1 MRRSGGHDKTRQ
13 RIIDAATKQFLERGY
28 GNTSTRD
35 IAKVCKITQP
45 ALYHHFSDKEVLYMD
60 SMTYLAG
67 NVRQDVNS
75 VMRAEDLD
83 PETRLFRIAKVLMK
97 YHPRSVYDQFND
109 AQALLSQS
117 SQRKLEILFR
127 MDYIEPVAEFFKL
140 PGINLR
146 ADILPN
152 EAAELFID
160 ELAPIFGTVQDIGGH
175 NLTTDDRIKLLV
187 DCIVMGL
194 AAR

>member
-1 MRRSGGHDKTRQ
+1 MRKSGGHDKTRQ
-13 RIIDAATKQFLERGY
+13 RIINAATKQFLERGY

-45 ALYHHFSDKEVLYMD
+45 ALYHHFSDKEVLYME
-60 SMTYLAG
+60 SITSLAG
-67 NVRQDVNS
+67 SVRQDVNS
-75 VMRAEDLD
+75 VMRAKDLE
-83 PETRLFRIAKVLMK
+83 PEERLIRIAKVLMK

-109 AQALLSQS
+109 AKALLSKS

-127 MDYIEPVAEFFKL
+127 MDYIEPIAEFFKM
-140 PGINLR
+140 PDVNLR
-146 ADILPN
+146 ADVLPN

-160 ELAPIFGTVQDIGGH
+160 ELAPIFGTVQHIGGH
-175 NLTTDDRIKLLV
+175 NLNSEDRIKLLV
-187 DCIVMGL
+187 DCIVSGL

>member
-75 VMRAEDLD
+75 VMRAKELD

-194 AAR
+194 ASR

>member
-45 ALYHHFSDKEVLYMD
+45 ALYHHFSDKEVLYMNT
-60 SMTYLAG
+60 MTVLAG
-67 NVRQDVNS
+67 NVRQDINS
-75 VMRAEDLD
+75 VMRSKDLD
-83 PETRLFRIAKVLMK
+83 PETRLFKIARVLMK
-97 YHPRSVYDQFND
+97 HHPRSVYDQFND
-109 AQALLSQS
+109 AQALLSKS

-127 MDYIEPVAEFFKL
+127 MDYIEPIAEFFKL

-146 ADILPN
+146 ADVLPN

-160 ELAPIFGTVQDIGGH
+160 ELAPIFGTVQRIGGRSL
-175 NLTTDDRIKLLV
+175 NSEARVRLLV
-187 DCIVMGL
+187 DCIVSGL